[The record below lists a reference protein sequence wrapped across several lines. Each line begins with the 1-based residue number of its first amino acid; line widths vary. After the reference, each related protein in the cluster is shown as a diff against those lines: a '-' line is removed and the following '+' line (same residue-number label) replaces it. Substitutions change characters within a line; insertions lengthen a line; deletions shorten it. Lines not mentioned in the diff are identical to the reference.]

1 MEEQELVKSSDGRIL
16 GRVVADEEFATNR
29 KVIQPESTDVVDE
42 LIVMIQEAFTEAR
55 ATSKIIVNHNQGGV
69 TTIETL
75 HVKNGLECLFDDEE
89 DDDDES
95 DEDSSEEETN

>member
-75 HVKNGLECLFDDEE
+75 HVKNGLEGLFDDEE

>member
-1 MEEQELVKSSDGRIL
+1 LVKSSDGRVL
-16 GRVVADEEFATNR
+16 GRVEADEEFATNR

-75 HVKNGLECLFDDEE
+75 HVKNGLEGLFDDDDSDEE
-89 DDDDES
+89 NEDEDES
-95 DEDSSEEETN
+95 DEESPEGEDN